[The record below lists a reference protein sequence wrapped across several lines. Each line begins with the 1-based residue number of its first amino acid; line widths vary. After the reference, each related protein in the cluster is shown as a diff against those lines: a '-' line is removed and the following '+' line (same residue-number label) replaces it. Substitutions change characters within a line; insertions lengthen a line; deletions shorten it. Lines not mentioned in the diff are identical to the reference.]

1 MSIYSGQKG
10 AKCGAFSSSSLL
22 MSSKALG
29 VVVLLFSHV
38 QLSATPWTVA
48 CQAPLSVGFSG
59 KSTGAGCHFPPPE
72 DLPDSGIKT
81 KSPVSPALQVN
92 SLPTEP

>member
-48 CQAPLSVGFSG
+48 CQAPLSMGISRQEYWSG
-59 KSTGAGCHFPPPE
+59 LPSPSPENFPNP
-72 DLPDSGIKT
+72 GI
-81 KSPVSPALQVN
+81 
-92 SLPTEP
+92 